1 MKHNL
6 LSRYKLEKRLS
17 KLESLVVERS
27 VGRGGGP
34 SKAYQIWDYLMNNGP
49 KSVSDL
55 KSALPKEVT
64 NFINFYADNGLLN
77 KNGNTISANAD
88 YKWDDVGVIP
98 RTAQQE
104 LMNDIR
110 NGDADD
116 IPLVDFSE
124 EPARSSRV
132 QRQRAVKQS
141 LFSRKF
147 DEVKAAVDAGQDVNQ
162 TNDKGQTPL
171 IFAANAKT
179 GDYSDI
185 ITYLLQHGADLS
197 FEFKNNNAYELA
209 IKNAN
214 KSAMKAILANDVNG
228 VIVSPSKIIYRKFD
242 GRYIPQDAEL
252 IELAASKEK
261 SEFDDYVHLF
271 YCTAFTRGTIS
282 REKYEQL
289 IKLIMSNSSRFI
301 DLDDDSFSIELKNGI
316 INTLECV
323 IDTFSVF
330 PSIGIYKNLLNQT
343 MAADLLELHKKAVT
357 DKLKIRGS
365 ISRFVEH
372 CYTLCKIA
380 KQSPIFLGDLLTPQ
394 LLSKLDYVELN
405 TLFVYAIRGD
415 NQIVLRSLAS
425 SKKKLIASYV
435 IRSVKDY
442 NYHNLR
448 LITKIIDKDTLS
460 SLDSYDIKLAILL
473 NSEHLI
479 QYFID
484 NDLAD
489 KILYVIDD
497 MNDDNSAVKLCR
509 KVLVENGVGDQRN
522 HLSKDAVYNRDRRN
536 SIINSI
542 LAHIKNDTMST
553 EIRRIVDSDPSIL
566 DDDKIQNALSDSANT
581 DSATARQFKRQ
592 YDQWA
597 ATQDKPKYDL

>member
-17 KLESLVVERS
+17 KLESLLVERS

-110 NGDADD
+110 NGDTDD

-124 EPARSSRV
+124 EPARPARAP
-132 QRQRAVKQS
+132 RQRAVKQN

-162 TNDKGQTPL
+162 RNDKDQTPL

-179 GDYSDI
+179 GDYSNI

-197 FEFKNNNAYELA
+197 FEFKGNNAYELA
-209 IKNAN
+209 VKNAN
-214 KSAMKAILANDVNG
+214 ESAMKAILANDVNG
-228 VIVSPSKIIYRKFD
+228 VIISPSKIIYRRFN

-252 IELAASKEK
+252 IELAASREK
-261 SEFDDYVHLF
+261 YEFDDYVHLF
-271 YCTAFTRGTIS
+271 YCTAFTRGIIS

-289 IKLIMSNSSRFI
+289 IKLIMSNSSKFRH
-301 DLDDDSFSIELKNGI
+301 LDQNSFDNEVKNGI
-316 INTLECV
+316 TNTLECV
-323 IDTFSVF
+323 INTFNIF
-330 PSIGIYKNLLNQT
+330 PSIMIKGNLLKQST
-343 MAADLLELHKKAVT
+343 AADLLELYKKAVAN
-357 DKLKIRGS
+357 KAKVRGS
-365 ISRFVEH
+365 LVNFVH
-372 CYTLCKIA
+372 GCYLLCEIT
-380 KQSPIFLGDLLTPQ
+380 KQSPIFLGDLITPQ
-394 LLSKLDYVELN
+394 VLSEFTDHSLEMLLMDAIKNDRTVVLQSLAAAKRKFDASFIIEQMRRLALPNVRQLIKFIDKSTLSRLDSTDIN
-405 TLFVYAIRGD
+405 IAIRIG
-415 NQIVLRSLAS
+415 
-425 SKKKLIASYV
+425 
-435 IRSVKDY
+435 
-442 NYHNLR
+442 
-448 LITKIIDKDTLS
+448 
-460 SLDSYDIKLAILL
+460 
-473 NSEHLI
+473 SEYLI
-479 QYFID
+479 QYLID
-484 NDLAD
+484 NGLAD
-489 KILYVIDD
+489 KIIYAVDD
-497 MNDDNSAVKLCR
+497 MNDDLTEVKLCR
-509 KVLVENGVGDQRN
+509 KVLAENGVSDQRN
-522 HLSKDAVYNRDRRN
+522 HLSRDAIYSLDERNR
-536 SIINSI
+536 IINNI
-542 LAHIKNDTMST
+542 LSHIKKDTMST

-566 DDDKIQNALSDSANT
+566 DDDRIQDALNDSANA
-581 DSATARQFKRQ
+581 DSVTARQFKRQ
-592 YDQWA
+592 YDQWY